1 MKKWLT
7 NFLLKFKLL
16 DESTVVTKYLSTFK
30 IYYLHIIEENG
41 NSDAF
46 IGGNET
52 CSPED
57 LAAFILY
64 NFSVSNSEDL
74 IASIHGNKNSN
85 IDGEKLLEAYIKM
98 SQEKLQ
104 ELMLGLSVNQEAP
117 VDNSEE
123 PVISPLSVYNNTKVL
138 K

>member
-1 MKKWLT
+1 M
-7 NFLLKFKLL
+7 
-16 DESTVVTKYLSTFK
+16 
-30 IYYLHIIEENG
+30 
-41 NSDAF
+41 A
-46 IGGNET
+46 
-52 CSPED
+52 PQ
-57 LAAFILY
+57 
-64 NFSVSNSEDL
+64 
-74 IASIHGNKNSN
+74 
-85 IDGEKLLEAYIKM
+85 M

>member
-1 MKKWLT
+1 MKKWIT

-57 LAAFILY
+57 LAALYCIISLSAILK
-64 NFSVSNSEDL
+64 
-74 IASIHGNKNSN
+74 I
-85 IDGEKLLEAYIKM
+85 
-98 SQEKLQ
+98 
-104 ELMLGLSVNQEAP
+104 
-117 VDNSEE
+117 
-123 PVISPLSVYNNTKVL
+123 
-138 K
+138 